1 VEEEIQRVWVAA
13 ADLESAQQQTDTAQF
28 DLAEAVQVA
37 LQSGHGT
44 EAVGSA
50 AGMSADELDRLIEQ
64 DGSAP

>member
-1 VEEEIQRVWVAA
+1 MEEEIQRVWVAA
-13 ADLESAQQQTDTAQF
+13 ADLESAQQQTDTAQL
-28 DLAEAVQVA
+28 DLADAVQVA

-44 EAVGSA
+44 AAVGSA